1 MPAISLDGR
10 VAVVSGAGGGLGRA
24 HARELARRGAA
35 VVVNARHPGAG
46 GSGPGAEAVVEEIR
60 AAGGRAVA
68 AIESVATEEGAAAI
82 IDKAITEFGDIDIVV
97 HNAGNWRNMPFGEMT
112 SEHVDAVLDV
122 HLKGA
127 FYLCR
132 PAWLRMS
139 EKGYGRIVL
148 TSSPAGMFGR
158 PNGAN
163 YVAAKAGLVGLGR
176 ALAVE
181 GAACGIK
188 VNCVMPLAATE
199 TNPRERVEA
208 GRKEPERVSPLVA
221 YLSSSACAVSGH
233 SFSAGFGGH
242 VAQIFTG
249 VTSGWWT
256 GAAILTAEDVA
267 RHLGEIQDRSRY
279 TVPDTSPEFIASL
292 DMAAARHQSPQGK

>member
-1 MPAISLDGR
+1 MPTISLHGR

-46 GSGPGAEAVVEEIR
+46 PSGPGAEAVVEEIR

-68 AIESVATEEGAAAI
+68 AIESVATQEGAAAV
-82 IDKAITEFGDIDIVV
+82 IDKAMTQFGDIDIVV
-97 HNAGNWRNMPFGEMT
+97 HNAGTWRNMPFEQMT
-112 SEHVDAVLDV
+112 SEHLDAVLDV

-127 FYLCR
+127 FYLVR

-148 TSSPAGMFGR
+148 TSSPAGVFGR

-163 YVAAKAGLVGLGR
+163 YAAAKAGLVGLGR

-181 GAACGIK
+181 GAARGIK
-188 VNCVMPLAATE
+188 VNCIMPLAATE

-221 YLSSSACAVSGH
+221 YLCSSACAISGH
-233 SFSAGFGGH
+233 SFSAGIGGH

-256 GAAILTAEDVA
+256 GVSFPTAEDIA
-267 RHLGEIQDRSRY
+267 DHLAHIEDRSRY
-279 TVPDTSPEFIASL
+279 TVPDSSPEF
-292 DMAAARHQSPQGK
+292 MAAVDVVHVRGSGS